1 MSVGRS
7 SRSYIH
13 CKVNWPF
20 CSPLA
25 RYKFFSLFNLE
36 SSKLQGSRVSTSEQQ
51 VTAHPKPLIMPP
63 LSQEAAMKAL
73 RGPVDDPKSA
83 LGRHRILSPTAGV
96 RVSPLCLGAMNF
108 GEAWEVFMGKC
119 DKKDTFEMLDY
130 FYDQGGNFI
139 DTANNYQME
148 ESEEWIG
155 EWMEKRGVRDQIV
168 IATKFTT
175 NFKAGKGG
183 DHPGQLSNHSGNS
196 HKSLHMSL
204 EASLKKLR
212 TDYIDVLYI
221 HWWDFTTSIEE
232 LMQSLNRMVQAG
244 KILYLGVSDTPAW
257 VVSRANQYARDHGM
271 KQFSVY
277 QGLWSAS
284 NRDFERDILPMCQAE
299 GMAMAPWGALGR
311 GNYKTEEQL
320 NATKG
325 EGRQMGGPSEADKKV
340 SAVLEKLA
348 KKKNTQMTSLAMAY
362 VMHQSP
368 NVYPIVGGRKI
379 EHLKGNIEA
388 LSLRLTDE
396 ELQEIEGAYGWGP
409 GFPLSFLFP
418 KTDGLNKL
426 TAEHVGLTN
435 AANRIQAVS
444 RPAPILPE

>member
-1 MSVGRS
+1 
-7 SRSYIH
+7 
-13 CKVNWPF
+13 
-20 CSPLA
+20 
-25 RYKFFSLFNLE
+25 
-36 SSKLQGSRVSTSEQQ
+36 
-51 VTAHPKPLIMPP
+51 
-63 LSQEAAMKAL
+63 
-73 RGPVDDPKSA
+73 
-83 LGRHRILSPTAGV
+83 
-96 RVSPLCLGAMNF
+96 
-108 GEAWEVFMGKC
+108 
-119 DKKDTFEMLDY
+119 
-130 FYDQGGNFI
+130 
-139 DTANNYQME
+139 
-148 ESEEWIG
+148 
-155 EWMEKRGVRDQIV
+155 
-168 IATKFTT
+168 
-175 NFKAGKGG
+175 
-183 DHPGQLSNHSGNS
+183 
-196 HKSLHMSL
+196 
-204 EASLKKLR
+204 
-212 TDYIDVLYI
+212 
-221 HWWDFTTSIEE
+221 
-232 LMQSLNRMVQAG
+232 
-244 KILYLGVSDTPAW
+244 
-257 VVSRANQYARDHGM
+257 
-271 KQFSVY
+271 
-277 QGLWSAS
+277 
-284 NRDFERDILPMCQAE
+284 MCQAE

-409 GFPLSFLFP
+409 GFPLSFLFH